1 MSTNIT
7 SFITEGLELCTKFE
21 SYPTCD
27 IGDEAFE
34 KYHAA
39 LPKALLALQIAVKAL
54 DSLEG
59 VEPYV
64 TRVLVDALAEIE
76 RVLK

>member
-1 MSTNIT
+1 MTNIT
-7 SFITEGLELCTKFE
+7 RFITEGLEYTQGECNLSKISGC
-21 SYPTCD
+21 YN
-27 IGDEAFE
+27 
-34 KYHAA
+34 A
-39 LPKALLALQIAVKAL
+39 LPKALLALQIAVEAL

-64 TRVLVDALAEIE
+64 TRVLVEALAEIE